1 MLSRR
6 RALQGGLV
14 TFGAFSGVAPFG
26 AFAQPK
32 SRLKIRYNEVV
43 RSILYAP
50 AYVAIVKGYFQDAG
64 LDVTLE
70 TAQGGDKSMAAL
82 ISNRADIA
90 LMGPESAIYVQNSE
104 SPLKV
109 RIFCGLTATDGYFL
123 VGREKIDRFDWKM
136 LKGKE

>member
-1 MLSRR
+1 
-6 RALQGGLV
+6 
-14 TFGAFSGVAPFG
+14 
-26 AFAQPK
+26 
-32 SRLKIRYNEVV
+32 VV

-50 AYVAIVKGYFQDAG
+50 AYVAITKDFFQEVG
-64 LDVTLE
+64 IDVTLE

-82 ISNRADIA
+82 ISNRADIG

-123 VGREKIDRFDWKM
+123 VGREKVDKFDWRM
-136 LKGKE
+136 LKGKEVMGRATGTTPLLYL